1 MKTFLDIMKILL
13 NKDGDRLVFA
23 ILCADVVALFF
34 IRCII
39 AWLVLV
45 FCCAYLIWS
54 LIIFLFQRY
63 RSYRE
68 KQKYK
73 RQNAKKEADERVM
86 RKNLAKDL
94 FHTLEYLPKQLL
106 CYAIL
111 KGEKSSTFQNV
122 WMFNDFNELYPIEI
136 NKIDS
141 LRVPHYPQI
150 EFTKIQTNYR
160 QTSIMILPELVELI
174 MNDITN
180 NRYTL
185 QKVVKNINKYY
196 DMINE

>member
-13 NKDGDRLVFA
+13 TKDGNRLVFA
-23 ILCADVVALFF
+23 ILCADVVVLFF

-73 RQNAKKEADERVM
+73 RQNAKKEADDRVM
-86 RKNLAKDL
+86 RKKLAKDL

-174 MNDITN
+174 MNEITN

>member
-13 NKDGDRLVFA
+13 NKDGNRLVFA

-73 RQNAKKEADERVM
+73 RQNAKKEADDRVM
-86 RKNLAKDL
+86 RKKLAKDL

-111 KGEKSSTFQNV
+111 KGKKSSTFQNV

-160 QTSIMILPELVELI
+160 QTSIMILPEVVELI
-174 MNDITN
+174 MNEITN

>member
-1 MKTFLDIMKILL
+1 M
-13 NKDGDRLVFA
+13 
-23 ILCADVVALFF
+23 
-34 IRCII
+34 
-39 AWLVLV
+39 
-45 FCCAYLIWS
+45 
-54 LIIFLFQRY
+54 FQRY
-63 RSYRE
+63 RSYSE
-68 KQKYK
+68 KKIYK
-73 RQNAKKEADERVM
+73 RQNAKKEADDRVM
-86 RKNLAKDL
+86 RKKLAKDL

-111 KGEKSSTFQNV
+111 KGKKSSTFQNV

-174 MNDITN
+174 MNEITN

-185 QKVVKNINKYY
+185 QNVVKNINKYY

>member
-13 NKDGDRLVFA
+13 IKDGNRLVFA

-34 IRCII
+34 IRSFI

-54 LIIFLFQRY
+54 LIIYLFQRY

-73 RQNAKKEADERVM
+73 RQNAKKEADNRVM
-86 RKNLAKDL
+86 RQNLAKDL

-111 KGEKSSTFQNV
+111 KGKKSSTFQNV

-174 MNDITN
+174 MNEITN

-185 QKVVKNINKYY
+185 QKVVNNINKYY

>member
-13 NKDGDRLVFA
+13 TKDANRLVFA

-73 RQNAKKEADERVM
+73 RQNAKKEADDRIM

-94 FHTLEYLPKQLL
+94 FHTLKYLPKQLL

-122 WMFNDFNELYPIEI
+122 WMFNDFNELFPIEI

-174 MNDITN
+174 MNEITN

>member
-13 NKDGDRLVFA
+13 NKDGNRLVFA

-39 AWLVLV
+39 AWLILV

-73 RQNAKKEADERVM
+73 RKNAKKEADDRVM

-174 MNDITN
+174 MNEITN

>member
-174 MNDITN
+174 MNEITN

>member
-1 MKTFLDIMKILL
+1 MKTFLGIIKILL
-13 NKDGDRLVFA
+13 TKDGDRLVFA

-73 RQNAKKEADERVM
+73 LQNAKKEAEDRVM
-86 RKNLAKDL
+86 RKNLARDL
-94 FHTLEYLPKQLL
+94 FHMLEYLPKQLL

-141 LRVPHYPQI
+141 LRVPHYPQT

-174 MNDITN
+174 MNEITN

>member
-13 NKDGDRLVFA
+13 TKDGNRLVFA

-68 KQKYK
+68 KQKHK
-73 RQNAKKEADERVM
+73 RQNAKKEADDRVM

-174 MNDITN
+174 MNEITN

-196 DMINE
+196 DMIYE

>member
-13 NKDGDRLVFA
+13 NKDGNRLVFA

-45 FCCAYLIWS
+45 FCCAYLIWP

-73 RQNAKKEADERVM
+73 RQNAKKEADDRVM
-86 RKNLAKDL
+86 RKKIAKDL

-174 MNDITN
+174 MNEITN

>member
-13 NKDGDRLVFA
+13 TKDGNRLVFA
-23 ILCADVVALFF
+23 ILCADVVVLFF

-73 RQNAKKEADERVM
+73 RQNAKKEADDRVM

-174 MNDITN
+174 MNEIAN

>member
-13 NKDGDRLVFA
+13 TKDGNRLIFA

-73 RQNAKKEADERVM
+73 RQNAKKEADDRVM

-111 KGEKSSTFQNV
+111 KGKKSSTFLNV

-174 MNDITN
+174 MNEITN

-196 DMINE
+196 DMIYE

>member
-1 MKTFLDIMKILL
+1 MKTFLDIIKILL
-13 NKDGDRLVFA
+13 NKDGNRLVFA

-73 RQNAKKEADERVM
+73 RQNAKKEADDRVM

-111 KGEKSSTFQNV
+111 KGKKSSTFQNV

-174 MNDITN
+174 MNEITN
-180 NRYTL
+180 NRHTL

>member
-13 NKDGDRLVFA
+13 TKDANRLVFA

-63 RSYRE
+63 RNYRE

-73 RQNAKKEADERVM
+73 RQNAKKEAEDRVM

-122 WMFNDFNELYPIEI
+122 WMFNDFNELFPIEI

-174 MNDITN
+174 MNEITN

>member
-73 RQNAKKEADERVM
+73 RQNAKKEADDRVM
-86 RKNLAKDL
+86 RKKLAKDL

-111 KGEKSSTFQNV
+111 KGKKSSTFQNV

-174 MNDITN
+174 MNEITN

>member
-73 RQNAKKEADERVM
+73 RQNAKKEADDRVM

-94 FHTLEYLPKQLL
+94 IHTLEYLPKQLL

-174 MNDITN
+174 MNEITN

>member
-1 MKTFLDIMKILL
+1 MKTFLDIIKILL
-13 NKDGDRLVFA
+13 NKDGNRLVFA

-39 AWLVLV
+39 TWLVLV

-73 RQNAKKEADERVM
+73 RQNAKKEADDRVM

-111 KGEKSSTFQNV
+111 KGKKSSTFQNV

-160 QTSIMILPELVELI
+160 QTSIMILPELAELI
-174 MNDITN
+174 MNEITN

>member
-13 NKDGDRLVFA
+13 TKDANRLVFA

-73 RQNAKKEADERVM
+73 RQNAKKEAEDRVM

-122 WMFNDFNELYPIEI
+122 WMFNDFNELFPIEI

-141 LRVPHYPQI
+141 LRVLHYPQI

-174 MNDITN
+174 MNEITN

>member
-13 NKDGDRLVFA
+13 TKDGNRLVFA

-73 RQNAKKEADERVM
+73 RQNAKKEADDRVM

-150 EFTKIQTNYR
+150 EFTKIQINYR

-174 MNDITN
+174 MNEITN

>member
-1 MKTFLDIMKILL
+1 MKTFIEIMKILL
-13 NKDGDRLVFA
+13 TKDGNRLVFA

-39 AWLVLV
+39 AWIVLV

-73 RQNAKKEADERVM
+73 RQNAKKEADDRVM

-174 MNDITN
+174 MNEITN

>member
-13 NKDGDRLVFA
+13 NKDGNRLVFA

-73 RQNAKKEADERVM
+73 RQNAKKEADDRVM
-86 RKNLAKDL
+86 RKKLAKDL

-174 MNDITN
+174 MNEITN

>member
-1 MKTFLDIMKILL
+1 MKTFLEIMKILL
-13 NKDGDRLVFA
+13 TKDGNRLVFA

-39 AWLVLV
+39 ACLVLV

-73 RQNAKKEADERVM
+73 RQNAKKEADDRVM

-111 KGEKSSTFQNV
+111 KGEKSSTFENV

-174 MNDITN
+174 MNEITN

>member
-1 MKTFLDIMKILL
+1 MKTFLEIMKILL
-13 NKDGDRLVFA
+13 TKDGNRLVFA

-73 RQNAKKEADERVM
+73 RQNAKKEADDRVM
-86 RKNLAKDL
+86 RKKLAKDL

-174 MNDITN
+174 MNEITN

>member
-73 RQNAKKEADERVM
+73 RQNAKKEADDRVM

-174 MNDITN
+174 MNEITN

>member
-13 NKDGDRLVFA
+13 TKDGNRLIFA

-73 RQNAKKEADERVM
+73 RQNAKKEADDRVM
-86 RKNLAKDL
+86 RKILAKDL

-111 KGEKSSTFQNV
+111 KGKKSSTFLNV

-174 MNDITN
+174 MNEITN

-196 DMINE
+196 DMIYE

>member
-13 NKDGDRLVFA
+13 TKDGNRLVFA

-73 RQNAKKEADERVM
+73 RQNAKKEADDRVM

-111 KGEKSSTFQNV
+111 KGKKSSTFQNV

-174 MNDITN
+174 MNEITN

-196 DMINE
+196 DMIYE

>member
-13 NKDGDRLVFA
+13 TKDENRLIFA
-23 ILCADVVALFF
+23 ILCADVVVLFF
-34 IRCII
+34 IRCIFVWI
-39 AWLVLV
+39 VLV
-45 FCCAYLIWS
+45 FCCAYLIWA

-63 RSYRE
+63 RSYSE
-68 KQKYK
+68 KKIYK
-73 RQNAKKEADERVM
+73 RQNAKKEADDRVM
-86 RKNLAKDL
+86 RKKLAKDL

-111 KGEKSSTFQNV
+111 KGKKSSTFQNV

-174 MNDITN
+174 MNEITN

-185 QKVVKNINKYY
+185 QNVVKNINKYY

>member
-13 NKDGDRLVFA
+13 NKDGNRLVFA

-73 RQNAKKEADERVM
+73 RQNAKKEADDRVI

-111 KGEKSSTFQNV
+111 KGKKSSTFQNV

-174 MNDITN
+174 MNEITN

>member
-1 MKTFLDIMKILL
+1 MKILL
-13 NKDGDRLVFA
+13 TKDGNRLVFA

-73 RQNAKKEADERVM
+73 RQNAKKEADDRVM
-86 RKNLAKDL
+86 RKKLAKDL

-174 MNDITN
+174 MNEITN

>member
-1 MKTFLDIMKILL
+1 MKTFLEIMKILL
-13 NKDGDRLVFA
+13 TKDGNRLVFA

-73 RQNAKKEADERVM
+73 RQNAKKEADDRVM

-174 MNDITN
+174 MNEITN

>member
-1 MKTFLDIMKILL
+1 MKIFLEIMKILL
-13 NKDGDRLVFA
+13 TKDGNRLVFA

-73 RQNAKKEADERVM
+73 RQNAKKEADDRVM
-86 RKNLAKDL
+86 RKKLAKDL

-174 MNDITN
+174 MNEITN

>member
-13 NKDGDRLVFA
+13 TKDGNRLVFA

-39 AWLVLV
+39 AWIVLV

-73 RQNAKKEADERVM
+73 RQNAKKEADDRVM

-174 MNDITN
+174 MNEITN

>member
-13 NKDGDRLVFA
+13 TKDGNRLVFA
-23 ILCADVVALFF
+23 ILCADVVVLFF

-73 RQNAKKEADERVM
+73 RQNAKKEADDRVM

-174 MNDITN
+174 MNEITN

>member
-13 NKDGDRLVFA
+13 TKDGNRLIFA

-73 RQNAKKEADERVM
+73 RQNAKKEADDRVM

-111 KGEKSSTFQNV
+111 KGKKSSTFQNV

-174 MNDITN
+174 MNEITN

-196 DMINE
+196 DMIYE

>member
-13 NKDGDRLVFA
+13 TKDGNRLVFA

-45 FCCAYLIWS
+45 FCCAYFIWS

-63 RSYRE
+63 RSYSE

-73 RQNAKKEADERVM
+73 RQNAKKEAYDRVM

-111 KGEKSSTFQNV
+111 KGKKSSTFQNV

-174 MNDITN
+174 MNEITN

-185 QKVVKNINKYY
+185 QNVVKNINKYY

>member
-63 RSYRE
+63 RSYRG

-73 RQNAKKEADERVM
+73 RQNAKKEADDRVM

-174 MNDITN
+174 MNEITN

>member
-13 NKDGDRLVFA
+13 TKDGNRLIFA

-73 RQNAKKEADERVM
+73 RQNAKKEADDRVM
-86 RKNLAKDL
+86 RNNLAKDL

-111 KGEKSSTFQNV
+111 KGKKSSTFQNV

-174 MNDITN
+174 MNEITN

-196 DMINE
+196 DMIYE

>member
-1 MKTFLDIMKILL
+1 MKTFLEIMKILL
-13 NKDGDRLVFA
+13 TTDGNRLVFA

-73 RQNAKKEADERVM
+73 RQNAKKEADDRVM

-174 MNDITN
+174 MNEITN